1 MPSALRGLVL
11 VVLIGVAAASGFFG
25 YRQWQDHQRP
35 GSARA
40 LASQVAAP
48 AASAAADASADS
60 PQPAENAPA
69 EVPDTVPDLTL
80 PDVKGVEKSLR
91 DYLGRPVI
99 INFWATWCGP
109 CRREI
114 PLLQQLRQTYRGERL
129 EVVGIA
135 VDFKAAVAQYLRKTP
150 ISYPVLVGEDQGYA
164 AAEKFGMQPVLPFS
178 VFCDAQGRIIAVK
191 VGELHKDEADYIL
204 SSMRQ
209 VAAGKKS
216 LEDARAA
223 ISEKLRTF
231 AVERAKAGISQS

>member
-114 PLLQQLRQTYRGERL
+114 PLLKQLRQAHAGERL

-135 VDFKAAVAQYLRKTP
+135 V
-150 ISYPVLVGEDQGYA
+150 
-164 AAEKFGMQPVLPFS
+164 
-178 VFCDAQGRIIAVK
+178 
-191 VGELHKDEADYIL
+191 
-204 SSMRQ
+204 
-209 VAAGKKS
+209 
-216 LEDARAA
+216 
-223 ISEKLRTF
+223 
-231 AVERAKAGISQS
+231 